1 MKLYTHLQFEKQQTK
16 QFMAEIMAQIL
27 IYVFFFYIWWILFFF
42 FNNTFSSIDVEFISS
57 HQTGINNCNDSKLLI
72 NSKYLLNS
80 AEALKC

>member
-1 MKLYTHLQFEKQQTK
+1 MKFYTHLQFEKQQTK

-27 IYVFFFYIWWILFFF
+27 IYVFFCYIWWILF
-42 FNNTFSSIDVEFISS
+42 NNTFYSIDVEFISS